1 MCIIFY
7 VFANTNYLWLVFS
20 DETMRLEV
28 KRLLEEKE
36 RWSSTLQS
44 VEDKLSTTEKV
55 VVLLQLAFCSH
66 KTLHQNHQ
74 IKNDLEQ
81 RVIKLQ
87 TVATEFDNFK
97 EDLALM
103 GSENTRLQD
112 ENLVTLLLAHVDA
125 CK

>member
-1 MCIIFY
+1 VHHILCFRKHQ
-7 VFANTNYLWLVFS
+7 LLLRS

-112 ENLVTLLLAHVDA
+112 ENLVTLLLARVDA